1 MTVEDKS
8 IFKGLYALFYRR
20 ADEEKADCYER
31 LMKLPNNI
39 SAVEVAKIERQIL
52 ILDKF
57 QSYLHYRGMNKK
69 IPYRQRMAYKEEI
82 AKYDRI
88 INGGMA

>member
-8 IFKGLYALFYRR
+8 IFKDLYALFYRK
-20 ADEEKADCYER
+20 ADEEKAEYYEK

-39 SAVEVAKIERQIL
+39 SAVEIAKIERHIL
-52 ILDKF
+52 LLDKF

-69 IPYRQRMAYKEEI
+69 IPYRQRIAYDNELK
-82 AKYDRI
+82 KYDAI
-88 INGGMA
+88 IGRA

>member
-8 IFKGLYALFYRR
+8 IFKDLYALFYRK
-20 ADEEKADCYER
+20 ADEEKAEYYER
-31 LMKLPNNI
+31 LMKLPNNAP
-39 SAVEVAKIERQIL
+39 AVEVAKIERHLL

-69 IPYRQRMAYKEEI
+69 IPYKQRMAYKEEI

>member
-8 IFKGLYALFYRR
+8 IFKGLYAVYYQK
-20 ADEEKADCYER
+20 ADEEKAEYYQR
-31 LMKLPNNI
+31 LMKLPNNV
-39 SAVEVAKIERQIL
+39 SAVEIAKIEKHIL
-52 ILDKF
+52 LLDKF

-69 IPYRQRMAYKEEI
+69 IPYKQRMAYKEEL